1 MRSGSIWL
9 EIGVSLGSVCT
20 FLATYPKTR
29 AGAIQLWLDLKM
41 AAGKLEYVATKAIGQ
56 YYTFRVRYSESSK
69 GRIAIL
75 ADRYS
80 LGDLK
85 IGGFLRECESVFAAT
100 EDEAEKGPMLEAAID
115 RYLELLQQR
124 REVGPAAGQVEPTNG
139 G

>member
-9 EIGVSLGSVCT
+9 EIGVSLGHCMYVSRD
-20 FLATYPKTR
+20 LPQD
-29 AGAIQLWLDLKM
+29 AGRRDSIV
-41 AAGKLEYVATKAIGQ
+41 AGSKNGSRKLEYVAAKAIGR

-85 IGGFLRECESVFAAT
+85 IGGFLRECQSVFAAT
-100 EDEAEKGPMLEAAID
+100 EDEAEK
-115 RYLELLQQR
+115 R
-124 REVGPAAGQVEPTNG
+124 
-139 G
+139 